1 MMETQMIE
9 WAVLEYDRWKLH
21 AARTEKG
28 LCYVGSPGQTDEE
41 MRNVLQHRFPSATLT
56 RNEEG
61 LRPYMNELLEYFE
74 GKRQRFTIPIDIQ
87 GTSFQEKVWEALKRI
102 PYGHTCSYS
111 DIARV
116 VQRPKAVRAVGS
128 AIGANPVLITV
139 PCHRV
144 VGKNGAITGYR
155 GGLEMKRYLL
165 QLEVGE

>member
-1 MMETQMIE
+1 METQMIE
-9 WAVLEYDRWKLH
+9 WAVLEYDCWNLH
-21 AARTEKG
+21 AAVTEMG

-41 MRNVLQHRFPSATLT
+41 MRIALRHRFPSAAFR
-56 RNEEG
+56 RNDEA

-74 GKRQRFTIPIDIQ
+74 GKRQSFTIPIDMR

-111 DIARV
+111 DIARI
-116 VQRPKAVRAVGS
+116 VQSPKAVRAVGS
-128 AIGANPVLITV
+128 AIAANPVLIAV

-155 GGLEMKRYLL
+155 GGLDMKRYLL
-165 QLEVGE
+165 ELEVGG